1 MRLLGLDY
9 GSARIGIALGDT
21 ESRIASPWQ
30 VLPNTGDEKVFET
43 LAELLKR
50 EQAQGFVVGVPR
62 LLSDTSIQTAQAAEI
77 RGFIRDLKERGW
89 AVFEQ
94 DETWSTKT
102 AANQQK
108 ERGQKGKRDDLAA
121 SVILQSYLDRF

>member
-9 GSARIGIALGDT
+9 GAARIGVALGDT
-21 ESRIASPWQ
+21 ESRIANPWQ
-30 VLPNTGDEKVFET
+30 VIANTDEETVFAT
-43 LAELLKR
+43 LSELLKR

-62 LLSDTSIQTAQAAEI
+62 LLSDTSIQTAQASEI
-77 RGFIRDLKERGW
+77 RGFIMRMKERGW
-89 AVFEQ
+89 VVYEQ

>member
-21 ESRIASPWQ
+21 ESRIANPWQ

>member
-30 VLPNTGDEKVFET
+30 VLENNGDDKVFET

-62 LLSDTSIQTAQAAEI
+62 MLADTSIQTAQVAEI
-77 RGFIRDLKERGW
+77 RAFIGRMKEQGW
-89 AVFEQ
+89 VVFEQ

-121 SVILQSYLDRF
+121 TVILQSYLDRF